1 MTHKGRSRSR
11 RRDQI
16 PEKRSAILFFHKSFT
31 DKSKMSF
38 YGFLGVLILFLDL
51 EIKSE
56 VILTHKGRSRS
67 RRRGQIPEKR
77 SAVLF
82 FSQKHHRYVQ
92 DVVLGVFGDADSI
105 SGLRNSIRGHPDP

>member
-1 MTHKGRSRSR
+1 M
-11 RRDQI
+11 
-16 PEKRSAILFFHKSFT
+16 LFP
-31 DKSKMSF
+31 
-38 YGFLGVLILFLDL
+38 FLDL
-51 EIKSE
+51 KIKSE

-105 SGLRNSIRGHPDP
+105 SGLKN